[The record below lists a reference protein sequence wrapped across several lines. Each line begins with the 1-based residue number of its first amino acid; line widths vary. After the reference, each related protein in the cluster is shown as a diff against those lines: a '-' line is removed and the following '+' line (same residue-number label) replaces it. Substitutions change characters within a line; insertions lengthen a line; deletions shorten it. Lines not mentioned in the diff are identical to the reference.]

1 MPDLEGPLKIKR
13 LKAKKACD
21 QCRRLRTKC
30 QLPEDG
36 PSASAFDAA
45 GSRDRRCTRCARLN
59 IDCTFI
65 LPITETRDRR
75 HASTSVPPALESV
88 AEGSTS
94 PTSSSSRPS
103 IVRKH
108 SAAPLPVSQLDPVEQ
123 SKAKFGEFLDTC
135 LPIVNSKEI
144 SNTTSVL
151 LSQSV
156 RRMVL
161 SFTEP
166 SNVAADNNIQE
177 SIRKYFKDKNA
188 ITIPS
193 IHNVQSL
200 LFLSLFIDEPGSGAG
215 NKLMTAIRMA
225 CSMHWNR
232 PPEQADEDR
241 TTVNY
246 LWWALVSKDIWL
258 YLASGVPPI
267 IEYTGFNVPRPQ
279 GAPSF
284 FSALVGISEVMRM
297 LIRRESIGVYID
309 GTALESLAAWERLYF
324 TEVYPSASPNS
335 YSHPF
340 DPQAFLRLL
349 HSVVLSL
356 FVIADLGFPV
366 KYFALRQQGTVMD
379 DAMGE
384 SSTIGYGMGQMQQQ
398 YNQHYQT
405 SPGSSYFGY
414 PHGEILKI
422 LSRTLSLHMTH
433 PVLFDRWRYLQR
445 FSEIVVLAIL
455 RLTHGYNVSGDNIVF
470 NEQNSLI
477 PNWRT
482 MCMIKEERW
491 VKILSLVGQDIGRGW
506 SVVLELCRDFEEDS
520 EETDSGEG

>member
-1 MPDLEGPLKIKR
+1 M
-13 LKAKKACD
+13 
-21 QCRRLRTKC
+21 
-30 QLPEDG
+30 
-36 PSASAFDAA
+36 S
-45 GSRDRRCTRCARLN
+45 
-59 IDCTFI
+59 
-65 LPITETRDRR
+65 
-75 HASTSVPPALESV
+75 
-88 AEGSTS
+88 
-94 PTSSSSRPS
+94 
-103 IVRKH
+103 RKH
-108 SAAPLPVSQLDPVEQ
+108 SSAPLPVSQLDPVEQ

-166 SNVAADNNIQE
+166 SNVAADNNIQD

-241 TTVNY
+241 TTINY
-246 LWWALVSKDIWL
+246 LWWSLVSKDIWL
-258 YLASGVPPI
+258 YLVSGVPPI
-267 IEYTGFNVPRPQ
+267 INYMGFNVPKPQ
-279 GAPSF
+279 KAPSF
-284 FSALVGISEVMRM
+284 FSALIGISEVMRM
-297 LIRRESIGVYID
+297 FIRRDSIGVYMD
-309 GTALESLAAWERLYF
+309 GTALEALAAWERLYF
-324 TEVYPSASPNS
+324 AEVYPSTSPNS

-340 DPQAFLRLL
+340 DPPAFLRLL

-356 FVIADLGFPV
+356 FAINDPFSFPV

-379 DAMGE
+379 DTVGQA
-384 SSTIGYGMGQMQQQ
+384 STAGYGMGQLQQAYDQ
-398 YNQHYQT
+398 SYST
-405 SPGSSYFGY
+405 ATGSSYFGY
-414 PHGEILKI
+414 PNGDIFKI
-422 LSRTLSLHMTH
+422 LPRTLNLHMTH

-455 RLTHGYNVSGDNIVF
+455 RLTYGFVPGNTIVF

-482 MCMIKEERW
+482 RCMIKDERW
-491 VKILSLVGQDIGRGW
+491 VKILSLVGQDRGW
-506 SVVLELCRDFEEDS
+506 EVVLDLCRDFEEDS

>member
-1 MPDLEGPLKIKR
+1 MPELEGPLKIKR

-267 IEYTGFNVPRPQ
+267 INYMGFNVPKPQ

-284 FSALVGISEVMRM
+284 FSAFVGISEVVRM
-297 LIRRESIGVYID
+297 FIRRDSIGVYMD
-309 GTALESLAAWERLYF
+309 GTALEALAAWERLYF
-324 TEVYPSASPNS
+324 AEVYPSASPNS

-340 DPQAFLRLL
+340 DPPAFLRLL

-356 FVIADLGFPV
+356 FVLTDHLGFSV

-379 DAMGE
+379 DA
-384 SSTIGYGMGQMQQQ
+384 IGRPSATEYSVGQL
-398 YNQHYQT
+398 QHPYSQPYPT
-405 SPGSSYFGY
+405 SAGSSYFGY
-414 PHGEILKI
+414 PNEEILRI

-455 RLTHGYNVSGDNIVF
+455 RLTHGHVRGDSIVF

-482 MCMIKEERW
+482 RCMIKDERW
-491 VKILSLVGQDIGRGW
+491 VKILSLVGEDQGW
-506 SVVLELCRDFEEDS
+506 GVVLELCRDFEEDS

>member
-1 MPDLEGPLKIKR
+1 MPELEGPLKIKR

-36 PSASAFDAA
+36 LSASAFEAA

-75 HASTSVPPALESV
+75 HANTSVPPALESV

-94 PTSSSSRPS
+94 PTPSSSRPS
-103 IVRKH
+103 IVRKN
-108 SAAPLPVSQLDPVEQ
+108 SSAPLPVSQLDPVEQ
-123 SKAKFGEFLDTC
+123 SKAKFGEFLDGC

-166 SNVAADNNIQE
+166 SNVAADNNIKE

-241 TTVNY
+241 TTINY

-267 IEYTGFNVPRPQ
+267 ITYMGFNVPKPQ
-279 GAPSF
+279 KAPSF
-284 FSALVGISEVMRM
+284 FSAFVGISEVMRM
-297 LIRRESIGVYID
+297 FIRRDSIGVYMN
-309 GTALESLAAWERLYF
+309 GTALEALIAWERLYF
-324 TEVYPSASPNS
+324 AEVYPSTSPNS
-335 YSHPF
+335 YIHPF
-340 DPQAFLRLL
+340 DPPAFLRLL
-349 HSVVLSL
+349 HSVVLAL
-356 FVIADLGFPV
+356 FAIHDPFNFRIE
-366 KYFALRQQGTVMD
+366 YFALWQQGAVMD
-379 DAMGE
+379 DA
-384 SSTIGYGMGQMQQQ
+384 IGQPSAAGYNRGQLQQA
-398 YNQHYQT
+398 YNQPYQT
-405 SPGSSYFGY
+405 SAGSSYFGY
-414 PHGEILKI
+414 PDGDLFKI
-422 LSRTLSLHMTH
+422 LPRTLNLHMTH

-445 FSEIVVLAIL
+445 FSEIVVLAL
-455 RLTHGYNVSGDNIVF
+455 LKLNFGLVPAERIVF

-491 VKILSLVGQDIGRGW
+491 EMILSLVGQNRGW
-506 SVVLELCRDFEEDS
+506 DMVLDLCRDFEEDS